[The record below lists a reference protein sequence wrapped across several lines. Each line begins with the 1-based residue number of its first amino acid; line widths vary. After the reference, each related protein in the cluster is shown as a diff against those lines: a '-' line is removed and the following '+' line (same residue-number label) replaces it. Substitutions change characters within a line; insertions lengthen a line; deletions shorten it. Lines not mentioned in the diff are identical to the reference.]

1 MRIDGGVTDRKER
14 QRRITQFQK
23 DATISC
29 FLLTTGVG
37 GVGLNLT
44 GADRVVLIDPAWNP
58 AKDAQAVDRAYR
70 MGQTRPVVVYRLNTC
85 GTVEEKVFRR
95 QVYKAS
101 LMRNTTTKAGSSQ
114 RYKERVCVG
123 ERVRERHTHARVL
136 ERFASCRCD
145 GACRVDGRTYA
156 TRMRSHPHTLSIH
169 RHRHT

>member
-1 MRIDGGVTDRKER
+1 VWTRTSVLTRPVGLGGVQNLAYVRMDGTLADRKER
-14 QRRITQFQK
+14 QRRVVQFQS
-23 DATISC
+23 DARIPC

-44 GADRVVLIDPAWNP
+44 GADRVVLMDPAWNP

-114 RYKERVCVG
+114 RY
-123 ERVRERHTHARVL
+123 A
-136 ERFASCRCD
+136 CD
-145 GACRVDGRTYA
+145 GASVRGR
-156 TRMRSHPHTLSIH
+156 PCP
-169 RHRHT
+169 